1 MTSFLSTWVR
11 SPRKGTLNID
21 WGRLLRTEQSIAVQL
36 AGFDRW
42 HRGIVE
48 LPCSSLK
55 LSSPPGL
62 LIGAQTANAG
72 TRAEDME
79 LKAPGPGRYPG
90 APGAP
95 TFDASTCAHLHQRS
109 RTLLHS
115 CGQTSRRKGL
125 LLSTLNSQPT
135 FIFGAIFE
143 TSPFEPIVE
152 EEGVGRPGCQDAHL

>member
-36 AGFDRW
+36 AEFDRW

-72 TRAEDME
+72 TPAEDME
-79 LKAPGPGRYPG
+79 LKVPGPGRYPG
-90 APGAP
+90 APEIQHLMPPHVHICINDHGHYCTRAVRHL
-95 TFDASTCAHLHQRS
+95 DARDYYY
-109 RTLLHS
+109 LL
-115 CGQTSRRKGL
+115 
-125 LLSTLNSQPT
+125 
-135 FIFGAIFE
+135 
-143 TSPFEPIVE
+143 
-152 EEGVGRPGCQDAHL
+152 